1 MKILI
6 VEDETELAQ
15 GMASYLT
22 HEKNVCEI
30 APSFKQG
37 YEKINLYDYDCI
49 LLDIGLP
56 DGDGLELL
64 KMLKAKKKTDGV
76 IIISAKDSLDDRIN
90 GLNFGADDYL
100 LKPFHLPELNA
111 RIHAI
116 MRRRS
121 FDGNPLIA
129 FDVITIDSSARVVTV
144 KNQEVVLTMKEYD
157 LLLYFMANKNRVV
170 SKNSIAEHL
179 WGDNM
184 DQADSFNFLYS
195 HIKNLR
201 KKLMDK
207 GAPDYIQTVYG
218 IGYNFKTP

>member
-6 VEDETELAQ
+6 IEDEVALAQ
-15 GMASYLT
+15 GMESYLIQ
-22 HEKNVCEI
+22 EKHICEI
-30 APSFKQG
+30 APDFKQA
-37 YEKINLYDYDCI
+37 YEKINLYEYDCI

-64 KMLKAKKKTDGV
+64 KMLKAKKKTEGI
-76 IIISAKDSLDDRIN
+76 IIISAKDSLDDRIT

-111 RIHAI
+111 RIQAV
-116 MRRRS
+116 MRRRN
-121 FDGNPLIA
+121 FDGNPLIT
-129 FDVITIDSSARVVTV
+129 FDMITVDSAARTVTV
-144 KNQEVVLTMKEYD
+144 NGQEVVLTMKEYD
-157 LLLYFMANKNRVV
+157 LLLYFIANKNRVV

-201 KKLMDK
+201 KKLMDR

-218 IGYNFKTP
+218 IGYNFKTL

>member
-6 VEDETELAQ
+6 IEDEPTLAKSIE
-15 GMASYLT
+15 SYLT
-22 HEKNVCEI
+22 REKHICEI
-30 APSFKQG
+30 AATFELGS
-37 YEKINLYDYDCI
+37 EKIGLYQYDCI

-56 DGDGLELL
+56 DGDGLTLL
-64 KMLKAKKKTDGV
+64 KMLKASKKSDGV
-76 IIISAKDSLDDRIN
+76 IIISAKDSLDDRIT
-90 GLNFGADDYL
+90 GLTLGADDYL

-111 RIHAI
+111 RIQAV
-116 MRRRS
+116 MRRRN
-121 FDGNPLIA
+121 FDGNTNIT
-129 FDVITIDSSARVVTV
+129 FDVIEVNPSARQVMV
-144 KNQEVVLTMKEYD
+144 KGQEVTLTTKEYD
-157 LLLYFMANKNRVV
+157 LLLYFIANKNRVV

-207 GAPDYIQTVYG
+207 GAADYVNTVYG